1 MADFASRLRE
11 LRNSRALRQKD
22 LARELGLAQTT
33 IANYEQ
39 QSRFPDEEILGKI
52 ADYFNTSLDFLLGRS
67 DVNLNLQSLNLSG
80 SGIQREEAA
89 PLSDLAREYLHH
101 MIAGRR
107 EQAFNR
113 VRGLPPLGK
122 SLAEIYLE
130 VFAPALKEAGR
141 LWSEGKLDVT
151 RERLLSEGTLSLMS
165 QLLGT
170 AEANPPANQSA
181 YQPAA
186 KGRTCLCLSVC
197 DEQHVIGVR
206 MLADLLELDGWTTHF
221 LGGSMCTQHVLRAV
235 ADHQPNLLALSVTL
249 AEHLGYA
256 SELIR
261 AVRSAPALQRTRIM
275 VGGQAFQW
283 EKNLWRG
290 IGADGTA
297 ADAAEAVRTANLLAN
312 GHRG

>member
-1 MADFASRLRE
+1 MADFATRLRE
-11 LRNSRALRQKD
+11 LRNSRGLRQKD

-39 QSRFPDEEILGKI
+39 KSRFPDEEILGKI

-80 SGIQREEAA
+80 SGVQREEAV
-89 PLSDLAREYLHH
+89 PLSEPAREYLHH
-101 MIAGRR
+101 MVAGRR
-107 EQAFNR
+107 EQAFNL
-113 VRGLPPLGK
+113 VRGLPSLGK
-122 SLAEIYLE
+122 SLAEIYLD
-130 VFAPALKEAGR
+130 VFAPALQEAGR

-170 AEANPPANQSA
+170 AEANPPT
-181 YQPAA
+181 A

-197 DEQHVIGVR
+197 EEQHVIGVR

-221 LGGSMCTQHVLRAV
+221 LGGSMCTQHVLRAI

-261 AVRSAPALQRTRIM
+261 AVRSAPTLQRTRIM

-297 ADAAEAVRTANLLAN
+297 SNAAEAVRTANLLAN